1 MRPPTQNALIV
12 EREPVLVAQGAG
24 CGDSTT
30 RLPVVDLIYPY
41 RFAGWSRLRKGGRS
55 KALPDLLLCR
65 MTLTMG
71 EETSFVGLEKDA
83 PADGQRKDNDKRE
96 WQLHAYRAASGE
108 RRTANVTQN
117 YRPASTLRSD
127 LD

>member
-12 EREPVLVAQGAG
+12 EHEPVLVAQGAR
-24 CGDSTT
+24 CGDTIIS
-30 RLPVVDLIYPY
+30 RLPVVDLIHPY

-65 MTLTMG
+65 MILTMG

-83 PADGQRKDNDKRE
+83 PTDGQRKKDNDKRE
-96 WQLHAYRAASGE
+96 RQLHAY
-108 RRTANVTQN
+108 
-117 YRPASTLRSD
+117 
-127 LD
+127 